1 MPAKSVAQQRF
12 MGMVHALQKGDIK
25 PSKVSGK
32 VKDVAKSM
40 KKKDTKDFASTKHKN
55 KPYKVKKEVV
65 RKLREIIRQEVESC
79 GYTMSAE
86 NPKRKLKSPGGT
98 GPEDRD
104 LKVEGQRAT
113 KGFKKAFKARNDF
126 FIAMSDFRKK
136 LGDMGTNP
144 KIFKLESELY
154 KFEMDFQKS
163 SAKILDFMQR
173 LSKSPI
179 TEAYEMSP
187 AQEKNLKYAIKLYR
201 KGSGKSIE
209 AEVRTI
215 AYALKKGKFT
225 KSAKEIVDTF
235 NKFNK
240 AIDNVLGQHESVNEV
255 NRVALKVYID
265 WFKKDAK
272 KAKVTPLEYTKYQIR
287 YPAHYGLDKKT
298 LKALLKYFQKNESVN
313 EIRNKRE
320 AETLLQQLGGN
331 KFKMMTGAKN
341 FGIDGKSLT
350 FSIGRNSKG
359 INFVRIKLTS
369 MDLYDIQFAQLR
381 MGQVKVKSTAKRVY
395 GDQLGK
401 VFKKHTGMNVRLF
414 GESINEA
421 PKNYDRAMKKMLDF
435 MKKSAYKQ
443 YDKRFPFHIE
453 SNTWQYPK
461 LLKKGRTFDKLVTVR
476 NNAPNKAQS
485 ADFFVHRETGDIY
498 KAASW
503 SSPAKGRRG
512 SIFEP
517 NTYKH
522 YDIHGGWL
530 YRRR

>member
-313 EIRNKRE
+313 EDVYIGYYKNKKVKVTAKSSKE
-320 AETLLQQLGGN
+320 AQKQIAKKLRVPKRDYDIASIQNLTKTKQNKHKFESVNEMSAKSKKLINKLGKKEKDVLMSMIDMMGFDQVM
-331 KFKMMTGAKN
+331 KDYKRDKKAFKQALKDMSKTSMKLKKEITRQNIKN
-341 FGIDGKSLT
+341 FNL
-350 FSIGRNSKG
+350 
-359 INFVRIKLTS
+359 
-369 MDLYDIQFAQLR
+369 QL
-381 MGQVKVKSTAKRVY
+381 K
-395 GDQLGK
+395 
-401 VFKKHTGMNVRLF
+401 
-414 GESINEA
+414 
-421 PKNYDRAMKKMLDF
+421 
-435 MKKSAYKQ
+435 
-443 YDKRFPFHIE
+443 
-453 SNTWQYPK
+453 
-461 LLKKGRTFDKLVTVR
+461 
-476 NNAPNKAQS
+476 
-485 ADFFVHRETGDIY
+485 
-498 KAASW
+498 
-503 SSPAKGRRG
+503 
-512 SIFEP
+512 
-517 NTYKH
+517 
-522 YDIHGGWL
+522 
-530 YRRR
+530 

>member
-240 AIDNVLGQHESVNEV
+240 AIDNVLGQHESVIKEAKGWNLLNNVLLKFSKQQTKRLEQAIKNKDEKQTREIANLLAGGLQAAIKSTIDKRGWKFESVNEV

-265 WFKKDAK
+265 WFKKDA
-272 KAKVTPLEYTKYQIR
+272 
-287 YPAHYGLDKKT
+287 
-298 LKALLKYFQKNESVN
+298 
-313 EIRNKRE
+313 
-320 AETLLQQLGGN
+320 
-331 KFKMMTGAKN
+331 
-341 FGIDGKSLT
+341 
-350 FSIGRNSKG
+350 
-359 INFVRIKLTS
+359 
-369 MDLYDIQFAQLR
+369 
-381 MGQVKVKSTAKRVY
+381 
-395 GDQLGK
+395 
-401 VFKKHTGMNVRLF
+401 
-414 GESINEA
+414 
-421 PKNYDRAMKKMLDF
+421 
-435 MKKSAYKQ
+435 
-443 YDKRFPFHIE
+443 
-453 SNTWQYPK
+453 
-461 LLKKGRTFDKLVTVR
+461 
-476 NNAPNKAQS
+476 
-485 ADFFVHRETGDIY
+485 
-498 KAASW
+498 
-503 SSPAKGRRG
+503 
-512 SIFEP
+512 
-517 NTYKH
+517 
-522 YDIHGGWL
+522 
-530 YRRR
+530 